1 MDFNDIQNAWN
12 NEKTENVVVPNNL
25 EKIQSASM
33 PLDRIRKS
41 LRMEFFIQ
49 ILSLVIIGLL
59 PVHSKFPSNLV
70 VPYYFIFGILVAIYI
85 YYLTQLFLFYRRLDK
100 VALKTK
106 DSLYETYLDIR
117 LNMQLYKTFTFSLSP
132 FFLIYFFGFI
142 LYEMPDFT
150 QILNEGF
157 ANRKLGLIVLVFVLT
172 ILMIGVF
179 TEWWVHHYYGKY
191 AKEIRKVIDELKEE

>member
-49 ILSLVIIGLL
+49 FLSFVIIGLL
-59 PVHSKFPSNLV
+59 PFDSKFPPNLV
-70 VPYYFIFGILVAIYI
+70 VPFYFIFAILLAIGI
-85 YYLTQLFLFYRRLDK
+85 YYLSQLFLFYRRLDK
-100 VALKTK
+100 VILKTK

-142 LYEMPDFT
+142 LYQMPDFM
-150 QILNEGF
+150 QVLDEGF
-157 ANRKLGLIVLVFVLT
+157 ANRKLGLLVFVFVLT
-172 ILMIGVF
+172 ILLIGVF
-179 TEWWVHHYYGKY
+179 TEWWVHHCYGKY